1 MRIGRGKDTERRKR
15 RLREETSP
23 KRKKLRHVFVLR
35 RESRKIGAGGRKKE
49 VIYDMITHGNEI
61 KLFSGNSNLPL
72 AKAIAAKLNT
82 ELGGIEVTTFSD
94 GEISVHI
101 EETVRGR
108 DLFIIQ
114 STCSPVNDNLME
126 LLIMIDA
133 AKRASAGR
141 ITAVVPY
148 FGYARQDRKARSRDP
163 ITAKLVANLITA
175 AGADR
180 VLTMDLHAEQIQGFF
195 DIPVDNLLGGP
206 TIYNHF
212 AKEGN
217 IDVVVAPDMGSV
229 KRARKVAEKFG
240 VPIAI
245 IDKRRPK
252 ANVMEVMNIIGDV
265 KGKRCFMVDDMI
277 DTAGTIC
284 QGAQALKDLGAT
296 EIYAA
301 CTHAVLSGPAVERLE
316 KSPITKLV
324 MLDTIHLPEEKMRDK
339 FEVLSV
345 ADIFAAAIENVYLD
359 KPMSKLYD

>member
-1 MRIGRGKDTERRKR
+1 
-15 RLREETSP
+15 
-23 KRKKLRHVFVLR
+23 
-35 RESRKIGAGGRKKE
+35 
-49 VIYDMITHGNEI
+49 MITHGNEI
-61 KLFSGNSNLPL
+61 KLFSGNSNNEL
-72 AKAIAAKLNT
+72 AKAIAKKLNT
-82 ELGGIEVTTFSD
+82 ELGEVEVSTFSD
-94 GEISVHI
+94 GEINVHI
-101 EETVRGR
+101 AETVRGR
-108 DLFIIQ
+108 DVFIIQ

-141 ITAVVPY
+141 ITAVIPY

-206 TIYNHF
+206 TLCNYF
-212 AKEGN
+212 AKQKN
-217 IDVVVAPDMGSV
+217 VDVVVAPDLGSV
-229 KRARKVAEKFG
+229 KRSRKVAEKFG

-252 ANVMEVMNIIGDV
+252 ANVMEVMSIIGNV
-265 KGKRCFMVDDMI
+265 EGKRCLMIDDMI
-277 DTAGTIC
+277 DTAGTLC
-284 QGAQALKDLGAT
+284 QGAQAIKDAGAT
-296 EIYAA
+296 EVYAG
-301 CTHAVLSGPAVERLE
+301 CTHAVLSGPAIERLE
-316 KSPITKLV
+316 KSAITKLV
-324 MLDTIHLPEEKMRDK
+324 MLDTIHLPEEKKLDK